1 MSTEA
6 SNEKASPTPSGPLS
20 WLKPK
25 ASDKLDSASSA
36 SRDNS
41 ASSDLRIATPDK
53 DDPKPISF
61 FRLFR
66 SVLVSFHPVF
76 NLYTFKSL
84 HLFLFRFSTRTEL
97 ILNGLGLI
105 AAVAAGS
112 AQVCDSTFLPSQCA
126 SNSLIDG
133 CLPQPLMTLLFGNLI
148 QAFINFTVATRNIDP
163 NDPQSSA
170 RADEAAKS
178 FRHAAA
184 KDASYLTYIGV

>member
-66 SVLVSFHPVF
+66 SVLVSFHTVF
-76 NLYTFKSL
+76 NLYTFSFSG
-84 HLFLFRFSTRTEL
+84 FLLAQSSSSMA
-97 ILNGLGLI
+97 LGL
-105 AAVAAGS
+105 
-112 AQVCDSTFLPSQCA
+112 
-126 SNSLIDG
+126 
-133 CLPQPLMTLLFGNLI
+133 LPQ
-148 QAFINFTVATRNIDP
+148 
-163 NDPQSSA
+163 
-170 RADEAAKS
+170 
-178 FRHAAA
+178 
-184 KDASYLTYIGV
+184 